1 MILSIDPGKVT
12 TMALVNSE
20 TLKLVDAV
28 ELKLDYGMDPCQR
41 CNIIDKEINFALSE
55 LTLNRK
61 DQIEKILLEV
71 PYSIGASGNPYIYNR
86 QSRNAFD
93 IVKLMS
99 TVFSIYI
106 QLCNFFEEAI
116 EIITIPA
123 TYWLG
128 NKETFE
134 YKKKCLYGLVDFD
147 KWDKWKVLKSNDGL
161 TDSMLMCVRYCNDWN
176 LQLRVKNFM
185 NADFSRRKQK

>member
-12 TMALVNSE
+12 TMALFNSE
-20 TLKLVDAV
+20 KLKLIDAV
-28 ELKLDYGMDPCQR
+28 ELRLDYDSEPCQR
-41 CNIIDKEINFALSE
+41 CNVIDKEINFTLSE
-55 LTLNRK
+55 LTLDRK

-106 QLCNFFEEAI
+106 QLCNFFEGAV

-134 YKKKCLYGLVDFD
+134 LKKGYLIDVIDF
-147 KWDKWKVLKSNDGL
+147 KNWKKWKILKSNDGII
-161 TDSMLMCVRYCNDWN
+161 DSCLMALRYCRDWN
-176 LQLRVKNFM
+176 LQHRVKNFM

>member
-12 TMALVNSE
+12 TMALVSSE

-28 ELKLDYGMDPCQR
+28 EIQLDYQNEPCQR
-41 CNIIDKEINFALSE
+41 CNVIDKEINFTLSE
-55 LTLNRK
+55 FTLNRK
-61 DQIEKILLEV
+61 DQIKKILLEV
-71 PYSIGASGNPYIYNR
+71 PYSIGSSGNPYIYNR

-106 QLCNFFEEAI
+106 QLCNFFEESV

-134 YKKKCLYGLVDFD
+134 LKKGYLIDVIDF
-147 KWDKWKVLKSNDGL
+147 KNWKKWKILKSNDGL
-161 TDSMLMCVRYCNDWN
+161 IDSSLMAVRYINDWN
-176 LQLRVKNFM
+176 LQHRVKNFM
-185 NADFSRRKQK
+185 DADFSRRRQR